1 MVRDTADKLRLD
13 QSNVS
18 RRLRMAAKGGYLRNL
33 DDKRGKPGR
42 WVIGDPLPESID
54 LLQQR
59 SSGKPLMR
67 AIAAT
72 HRKRATP
79 LVELGE
85 VAAFVACDRAAAM
98 TGTVA
103 NLTGGEIVD

>member
-1 MVRDTADKLRLD
+1 MVRDIADKLRLD

-18 RRLRMAAKGGYLRNL
+18 RRLRMAADGGYLRNL

-67 AIAAT
+67 AGSGPKTHSPAT
-72 HRKRATP
+72 TAPHLYRCGHRTNSGIGCLA
-79 LVELGE
+79 LGI
-85 VAAFVACDRAAAM
+85 
-98 TGTVA
+98 GS
-103 NLTGGEIVD
+103 